1 MIDRIEKCA
10 DFRGIIYC
18 TPQISLGEIDDVLPE
33 IKKGLEEKMEA
44 MVRRDLYTK
53 YKTAPTEEEREKARQ
68 EYLEKV
74 GIELKPGAIEILT
87 YLKEKGIHR
96 AISTANDIE
105 RAEKYLKK
113 IGLYGYFDKIIC
125 APMVEH
131 GKPAPDVY
139 EFACSELKLAPE
151 ECMAVEDSP
160 NGVKSAYSAGCK
172 VVMVPDLTQPD
183 EELKKMLFACVDRI
197 DEIKS
202 IV

>member
-74 GIELKPGAIEILT
+74 GM
-87 YLKEKGIHR
+87 HR
-96 AISTANDIE
+96 DF
-105 RAEKYLKK
+105 RW
-113 IGLYGYFDKIIC
+113 
-125 APMVEH
+125 
-131 GKPAPDVY
+131 
-139 EFACSELKLAPE
+139 
-151 ECMAVEDSP
+151 
-160 NGVKSAYSAGCK
+160 
-172 VVMVPDLTQPD
+172 
-183 EELKKMLFACVDRI
+183 
-197 DEIKS
+197 
-202 IV
+202 